1 MFVDRKVI
9 EKQSKNT
16 TEGVKITDD
25 MILGQQKQEENGQH
39 VGGSVWLKSWNDTEH
54 NIGMFKT
61 TLK

>member
-9 EKQSKNT
+9 EKQSKDT
-16 TEGVKITDD
+16 TDGVKITDD
-25 MILGQQKQEENGQH
+25 MFLQSQQENGQP

>member
-25 MILGQQKQEENGQH
+25 MILQGQQKQEENGQH
-39 VGGSVWLKSWNDTEH
+39 VGGSVWLKSWNDTDH
-54 NIGMFKT
+54 NM
-61 TLK
+61 LH